1 MGVAARLAQ
10 RRLAAADAR
19 ATDARQMR
27 AREIDG
33 NVAPGTEA
41 AVAEDLCSLEAMF
54 PTTYPSVVEMV
65 YKEVAGCV
73 MERAIEALLQ
83 IADDSHHSHED
94 STYDYGH
101 TPGGYASFE
110 HYASSVQSEDDT
122 PPPPPSPDPALA
134 LAVEH
139 ELALERELAEL
150 RVAKALLEETDSSLH
165 QQLELVKQELEI
177 AGKLLAATDQRAEE
191 CTLVK
196 QELEI
201 AGQLLL
207 AAEARADEF
216 ARKYVSEFFLRK
228 KLHNQLQEM
237 LGNLRVYCRV
247 RPPSAHELEQDVV
260 GDKNGHTTVEVPN
273 NETLLVSDK
282 EDPKRPRRRYDYS
295 KVYGPASTQ
304 EEVFSDTE
312 PLMTS
317 VLDGYNVC
325 VFAYGQ
331 SGSGKTYT
339 MEGTADSP
347 GLALRAVDALFLGAE
362 ERRAQGYETELSIGL
377 VEIYNET
384 LGDLLADPTEDHSH
398 KKLEILKD
406 ASLGMYVRDLHVV
419 PVDSAARV
427 RELVNKGNEH
437 RRTAATGLN
446 EHSSRSHMVVSI
458 ICRTTNAQSGESWVG
473 KLSLVDLA
481 GSERLCKSEVT
492 GEVAKDSIAINQSL
506 TSLGSV
512 IAALANGE
520 KHVPYRDSKLTYL
533 LQDSLGGN
541 SKTLMF
547 VNVSPA
553 QLNVKETLNSLAF
566 ANRAKSV
573 ALGKA
578 TRNQVRAP
586 VEAKKK

>member
-201 AGQLLL
+201 AGQVC
-207 AAEARADEF
+207 ACVRVCVRMCACACVCAYVRACACVCVCVRARA
-216 ARKYVSEFFLRK
+216 
-228 KLHNQLQEM
+228 H
-237 LGNLRVYCRV
+237 
-247 RPPSAHELEQDVV
+247 
-260 GDKNGHTTVEVPN
+260 
-273 NETLLVSDK
+273 
-282 EDPKRPRRRYDYS
+282 
-295 KVYGPASTQ
+295 
-304 EEVFSDTE
+304 
-312 PLMTS
+312 
-317 VLDGYNVC
+317 VLNW
-325 VFAYGQ
+325 
-331 SGSGKTYT
+331 
-339 MEGTADSP
+339 
-347 GLALRAVDALFLGAE
+347 
-362 ERRAQGYETELSIGL
+362 SIGSWRTQDRCVML
-377 VEIYNET
+377 YNIMEWNT
-384 LGDLLADPTEDHSH
+384 LHHNLTQN
-398 KKLEILKD
+398 
-406 ASLGMYVRDLHVV
+406 
-419 PVDSAARV
+419 SAKH
-427 RELVNKGNEH
+427 NS
-437 RRTAATGLN
+437 T
-446 EHSSRSHMVVSI
+446 RS
-458 ICRTTNAQSGESWVG
+458 
-473 KLSLVDLA
+473 
-481 GSERLCKSEVT
+481 
-492 GEVAKDSIAINQSL
+492 
-506 TSLGSV
+506 
-512 IAALANGE
+512 
-520 KHVPYRDSKLTYL
+520 
-533 LQDSLGGN
+533 
-541 SKTLMF
+541 
-547 VNVSPA
+547 
-553 QLNVKETLNSLAF
+553 
-566 ANRAKSV
+566 
-573 ALGKA
+573 
-578 TRNQVRAP
+578 
-586 VEAKKK
+586 